1 MTGPGSTSLQNIR
14 NKNCTI
20 LIQCS
25 QITVPGYIKCTRVYQ
40 TVSGVSNR
48 EYTNG
53 EDFMTDKA
61 VKQPRVIWSWFPVT
75 LLTAVFCC
83 VLWGSASPAIKIAYE
98 LFRIGPDDT
107 ASRIMLAGAR
117 FMIAGCMTILFGSI
131 LAGKILLPKNGSWKN
146 VAILSLFQTV
156 GQYYFFFM
164 ALAHTSGVRGSIINA
179 SGNFIAILF
188 AVFIFRFEKM
198 TLKKLLGCLIGF
210 AGVVLIMGGFGTLLA
225 GGSVTLAGEGA
236 MLAADFFYAGSGCL
250 IKIFSKDENPVT
262 LSGYQFLIGGI
273 ELLAI
278 GALMGGNLTFYST
291 GCVLNLVYMGFISAG
306 AYTLWGVLLKYN
318 PVSRVSILG
327 FINPV
332 MGVLLS
338 ALFLGEGREAFS
350 VTGLFALL
358 LVSAGIIIVN
368 LSQEKPGGEK
378 QPADQKC

>member
-1 MTGPGSTSLQNIR
+1 M
-14 NKNCTI
+14 
-20 LIQCS
+20 
-25 QITVPGYIKCTRVYQ
+25 
-40 TVSGVSNR
+40 
-48 EYTNG
+48 
-53 EDFMTDKA
+53 
-61 VKQPRVIWSWFPVT
+61 
-75 LLTAVFCC
+75 
-83 VLWGSASPAIKIAYE
+83 LWGSASPAIKIAYE

-131 LAGKILLPKNGSWKN
+131 LAGKILLPKKGFWKN

-188 AVFIFRFEKM
+188 AVFIFRFETM
-198 TLKKLLGCLIGF
+198 TLKKFLGCLVGF
-210 AGVVLIMGGFGTLLA
+210 AGILLIMGGGWALMS

-236 MLAADFFYAGSGCL
+236 MFMAAFFYAASGCL
-250 IKIFSKDENPVT
+250 IKVFSRDENPVV
-262 LSGYQFLIGGI
+262 LSGYQFLIGGTV
-273 ELLAI
+273 LLAI
-278 GALMGGNLTFYST
+278 GAVMGGNLTFYST
-291 GCVLNLVYMGFISAG
+291 GCVLNLIYMGFISAG

-318 PVSRVSILG
+318 PVSRISILG

-350 VTGLFALL
+350 LTGLMALL

-368 LSQEKPGGEK
+368 ISQEKTDSLSRNGGR
-378 QPADQKC
+378 